1 MRCDALV
8 IGGGPAGA
16 ACALRLAR
24 AGHRVIVLEKSRFP
38 RRKVC
43 GELVAASAIRELEAL
58 GLGERFAALAGP
70 PVRRI
75 ALWTSRAALEARLP
89 QRHGV
94 PRALERDAL
103 DALLLDEARASGAQ
117 VLQPMRSLALSRTRD
132 IFLCRAGTPLHG
144 ETTHIEARTVI
155 AAHGSWRPPGE
166 LLGFQAHFRD
176 ARLPPGTIVLVPF
189 PGGYAGLVER
199 SAGRA
204 TLACC
209 VRRGVLERLRRR
221 GLSAGESLQA
231 FLMEH
236 NPRVRRVLADARS
249 DGPWL
254 AAGPLHPGR
263 RPVYRDGIYSVG
275 NAAGE
280 VQPIV
285 GEGIAMALGSARL
298 LCESLALPLQGD
310 FSAAAERAAA
320 WRYSFAWRRAFSLR
334 LWTSA
339 SLARLA
345 MLPSAAAWT
354 ERLLRPAPGL
364 LALAA
369 RLSGK

>member
-24 AGHRVIVLEKSRFP
+24 AGRRVVVLEKSRFP

-43 GELVAASAIRELEAL
+43 GELVAASGIRELESL
-58 GLGERFAALAGP
+58 GLGSRFAALAGP

-75 ALWTSRAALEARLP
+75 ALWTGRSALEARLP
-89 QRHGV
+89 QRHGAAQ
-94 PRALERDAL
+94 ALERDAL
-103 DALLLDEARASGAQ
+103 DALLLDEARARGAE
-117 VLQPMRSLALSRTRD
+117 VLQPMRALAFSRAKD
-132 IFLCRAGTPLHG
+132 ILVCRAGTHPNR
-144 ETTHIEARTVI
+144 ETMEIEARTVI

-166 LLGFQAHFRD
+166 LLGLQAHFRD
-176 ARLPPGTIVLVPF
+176 ADLPPGSIVLLPF
-189 PGGYAGLVER
+189 PGGYAGLLER
-199 SAGRA
+199 SDGRA

-209 VRRGVLERLRRR
+209 IRREVLERLRRA
-221 GLSAGESLQA
+221 GMSAGEA
-231 FLMEH
+231 FFLFLKERI
-236 NPRVRRVLADARS
+236 PLVERAFATAKT

-254 AAGPLHPGR
+254 AAGPLRPGR
-263 RPVYRDGIYSVG
+263 RSVYRDGVFAVG

-280 VQPIV
+280 AHPIV

-298 LCESLALPLQGD
+298 LCDSLSSPLKRNFSLEDELEVASGYSLAWQ
-310 FSAAAERAAA
+310 
-320 WRYSFAWRRAFSLR
+320 RRFSLR
-334 LWTSA
+334 LRTA
-339 SLARLA
+339 AVLARLA
-345 MLPSAAAWT
+345 MLPSAADWAA
-354 ERLLRPAPGL
+354 RLVRPAPAL